1 MTAPVQRLVFG
12 TAEDCDV
19 RVVGDPYVSPRHI
32 RVTRTSSGAFLVED
46 LGATNGTWWITH
58 GRPWTRVHGRVLVQ
72 PGDRVM
78 IGRTVIPW

>member
-1 MTAPVQRLVFG
+1 MTAPQLVLG

-32 RVTRTSSGAFLVED
+32 RVTRTPVGAFLVED
-46 LGATNGTWWITH
+46 LGTTNGTWWITY
-58 GRPWTRVHGRVLVQ
+58 GRSWTRVHTRVLVR
-72 PGDRVM
+72 PGDSVM